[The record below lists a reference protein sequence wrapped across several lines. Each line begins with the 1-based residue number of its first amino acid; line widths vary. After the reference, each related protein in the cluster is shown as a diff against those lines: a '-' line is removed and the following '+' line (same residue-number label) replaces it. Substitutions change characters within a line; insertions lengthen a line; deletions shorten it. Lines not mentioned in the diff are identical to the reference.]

1 MATVGREG
9 ECPVCLD
16 SLRDPVFIKCGSN
29 FCRSCIELAWEYQDV
44 KFPCPSCKQPHQ
56 DKMLRN
62 NSQLRNILHE
72 AKLHHTTG
80 KREREMPQCKE
91 HSQDLNLFCED
102 DQSVLCHICNK
113 DHQGHNMKPLEDV
126 TSSQRRRL
134 RGYSLF
140 LKKQLTL
147 YENLCVTQK
156 KSEEQLNGMIAKGRQ
171 KFLFQYGI
179 VNHSFNWQKHV
190 CVFRLADDFKHIQ
203 QNILI
208 DRMAVLEHITTYSS
222 VRKEAVD
229 MSVML
234 DDVKLLTGLKRV
246 YVMCEDHMPL
256 SLSSVQLR
264 EEFSFLMNSWYMYP
278 PREEMRKNFQR
289 QVTLDPETAHP
300 NLVISEDKKSV
311 TFVTGKKIL
320 LPTLKRF
327 SISPVILG
335 SEAFSTGRHYWE
347 VRVNDKPEW
356 MVGVCAESL
365 SRKAILSSREQNGH
379 WTIQLCNDV
388 YTAQGSV
395 SVTLMLSEKP
405 QGIGVYLDFELGEIS
420 FYNLSTSSHI
430 HSFLAKFPEQLK
442 PYFYVGRDPES
453 LTICAF
459 TDYK

>member
-1 MATVGREG
+1 MATVLAEAQ
-9 ECPVCLD
+9 CQVCLD
-16 SLRDPVFIKCGSN
+16 CLRDPVSLKCGHN

-44 KFPCPSCKQPHQ
+44 KFPCPLCKQPRQ

-72 AKLHHTTG
+72 AKLYHATE

-91 HSQDLNLFCED
+91 HSQDLKLFCED
-102 DQSVLCHICNK
+102 DLSVLCHICNK
-113 DHQGHNMKPLEDV
+113 DHQGHNVKPLEEV

-147 YENLCVTQK
+147 YENLSFTQK

-171 KFLFQYGI
+171 KFLFQYEI
-179 VNHSFNWQKHV
+179 VNQFFNWQKEV
-190 CVFRLADDFKHIQ
+190 CLFRLADDFKHIQ
-203 QNILI
+203 QNILTNK
-208 DRMAVLEHITTYSS
+208 MAVSEYITTYSS
-222 VRKEAVD
+222 VSKEVVD

-234 DDVKLLTGLKRV
+234 DDVKFLTGLKKI
-246 YVMCEDHMPL
+246 YVMCEDHMAPPL
-256 SLSSVQLR
+256 SSIQLR
-264 EEFSFLMNSWYMYP
+264 EEFSFRVNSWYIYP
-278 PREEMRKNFQR
+278 PLEEMRKNFQR
-289 QVTLDPETAHP
+289 QVTLDPEIAHP
-300 NLVISEDKKSV
+300 NLVVSEDKKSV

-365 SRKAILSSREQNGH
+365 SRKAILSSRGQNGR
-379 WTIQLCNDV
+379 WTIQFCNDV
-388 YTAQGSV
+388 YIAQASV
-395 SVTLMLSEKP
+395 SVTLELKEKP

-430 HSFLAKFPEQLK
+430 HSFLNKFPGQLK
-442 PYFYVGRDPES
+442 PYFYVGRDPEP